1 MSAEDLTVAHTFLGV
16 LATAADT
23 GERDALY
30 ELLAPD
36 IVWLT
41 PLRGLLGVDEVRTRL
56 EWLEPPAT
64 LDVEF
69 DEPRLTDLGDG
80 RVVSEVHEVYRMKG
94 TGDFAY
100 HRDRRI
106 DLTIRDGQI
115 ARYEMRVVG

>member
-1 MSAEDLTVAHTFLGV
+1 MSADDLTVARRFLGV

-30 ELLAPD
+30 ALLAPD
-36 IVWLT
+36 VVWLT
-41 PLRGLLGVDEVRTRL
+41 PMRGLLGIDEVRRRL
-56 EWLEPPAT
+56 EWLRPPGT

-69 DEPRLTDLGDG
+69 AEPKLTDLGDG
-80 RVVSEVHEVYRMKG
+80 HVVSEVHEVYRMKG

-106 DLTIRDGQI
+106 DLTIRDGRI